1 MRQKIL
7 LASIAI
13 ALAGCKTD
21 KSALVGIYSNGMSEF
36 RASSVFL
43 SSSGYGIFAAGVGG
57 VPGSWDVLH
66 EGGNCYVHLH
76 WA

>member
-1 MRQKIL
+1 MRHKIL
-7 LASIAI
+7 WVSIAL

-43 SSSGYGIFAAGVGG
+43 SSSG
-57 VPGSWDVLH
+57 
-66 EGGNCYVHLH
+66 
-76 WA
+76 